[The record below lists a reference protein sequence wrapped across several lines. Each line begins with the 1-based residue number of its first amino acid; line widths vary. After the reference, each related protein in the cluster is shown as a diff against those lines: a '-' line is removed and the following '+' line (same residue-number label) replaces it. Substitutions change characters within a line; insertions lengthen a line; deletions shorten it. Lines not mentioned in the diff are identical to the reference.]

1 MGGVDRTGRRRLPA
15 LSALAVLLAA
25 GLATA
30 GPASAHDELVSSTP
44 ADAATVDAAGEVVL
58 RFAEPV
64 LTLGLVVAVTGPGG
78 AIGQGRPVAAGQ
90 TVTQALRSPLEPGRY
105 TTVWRAVSSD
115 SHPVS
120 GTFAFTVAAR
130 AAVTTAPTTARPT
143 SAPTTAPPSTAG
155 GTTDGTLGA
164 APAPTGGGRGL
175 AIAGA
180 ALVLLLAAATLA
192 TRRTRR

>member
-1 MGGVDRTGRRRLPA
+1 M
-15 LSALAVLLAA
+15 
-25 GLATA
+25 
-30 GPASAHDELVSSTP
+30 
-44 ADAATVDAAGEVVL
+44 L

-130 AAVTTAPTTARPT
+130 AAVTTAPTTAPPT